1 MDTWL
6 SFGNLTSFTT
16 AWFVLGPLLATAC
29 MAARRAKALLELVDT
44 DVTLDIVRRDWEDSI
59 KTSDKYSE
67 VKAYLAASCSR
78 AARALRA
85 ENAVQGDNKLVL
97 TMRLGQG
104 VSDEFAGVTLWWTS
118 TQKREEGERLL
129 RRCYRLTFHHR
140 HRDLVEND
148 YWDRVWD
155 FVYLKHPTTFDK
167 LAMDPAKKEEIMDDL
182 DEFRKGGD
190 HYINNMGKPW
200 KRGYLLYGPP
210 GPATASP
217 P

>member
-6 SFGNLTSFTT
+6 SFANLTSFTT
-16 AWFVLGPLLATAC
+16 AWFVVGPLLATAWRLFSSC
-29 MAARRAKALLELVDT
+29 FKRHAKALLQLVDT

-97 TMRLGQG
+97 TMRLGQE

-118 TQKREEGERLL
+118 TEKWEGGGREVPSPLL
-129 RRCYRLTFHHR
+129 
-140 HRDLVEND
+140 
-148 YWDRVWD
+148 
-155 FVYLKHPTTFDK
+155 
-167 LAMDPAKKEEIMDDL
+167 
-182 DEFRKGGD
+182 
-190 HYINNMGKPW
+190 
-200 KRGYLLYGPP
+200 PP
-210 GPATASP
+210 HVP
-217 P
+217 PPPP